1 MWLSKCLGKTAFESL
16 EQYPKLPESQEK
28 NVKIPIPKI
37 LMQQVQGG
45 NKRARFLANSRQ
57 MIFTQ
62 TNFAN
67 PALEV
72 LTDNFYKNYKPVASV
87 VKTNFPLS

>member
-1 MWLSKCLGKTAFESL
+1 
-16 EQYPKLPESQEK
+16 
-28 NVKIPIPKI
+28 
-37 LMQQVQGG
+37 
-45 NKRARFLANSRQ
+45 